1 MPDVLGDS
9 FPGMT
14 AAGEKEDFSKRLK
27 EAMRKARAEEGPTR
41 FAREFNL
48 RHHGE
53 PVTAQTTRKWLCGKA
68 LPTQDKVRTLA
79 RWLEVSPEWLRYG
92 EAGRVHSAARQD
104 AATYAV
110 DSAWLG
116 KKFDSLSES
125 HKKVVLEITRALL
138 RLEGK

>member
-1 MPDVLGDS
+1 MLGDS

-14 AAGEKEDFSKRLK
+14 VAEEKEDFSKRLR
-27 EAMRKARAEEGPTR
+27 EAMRKARAQEGPTR

-53 PVTAQTTRKWLCGKA
+53 PVTAQTARKWLHGKA
-68 LPTQDKVRTLA
+68 LPTQDKLRTLA

-92 EAGRVHSAARQD
+92 EAERPHSALRQD
-104 AATYAV
+104 ASTYAL

-116 KKFDSLSES
+116 KKFDSLSEA
-125 HKKVVLEITRALL
+125 HKRLVLEITRALL